1 MQNGI
6 MIVVFISRKISR
18 QFDGFA
24 GILHCPADS
33 GHFKHGDVIAA
44 ITKRH
49 QIISRQLP
57 LSKHLLQCLG
67 LINTRNR

>member
-6 MIVVFISRKISR
+6 MIVIFISRKISR
-18 QFDGFA
+18 LFDRCV
-24 GILHCPADS
+24 GIPHCPADS
-33 GHFKHGDVIAA
+33 GHFKHGHVITA

-57 LSKHLLQCLG
+57 LSKHLLQRLS